1 MTAQSTEQTLSDF
14 SATTLEGA
22 PQDLSAYA
30 GKVVLVVNT
39 ASECGFTPQF
49 EGLEQ
54 LWKQYGDAGLVVLG
68 FPCNQF
74 GGQEPGDAEQIGEF
88 CQRNYGVT
96 FPMFEKVDVN
106 GDDAHPLFEW
116 LRQEKGGLLGSKI
129 KWNFTKFLVG
139 RDGRVL
145 ERYAPTAKPESLTG
159 DIEAALASE

>member
-1 MTAQSTEQTLSDF
+1 MTDQKTDLTLSDF
-14 SATTLEGA
+14 SATTLDGR
-22 PQDLSAYA
+22 PQDLDAYA
-30 GKVVLVVNT
+30 GQVVLVVNT

-49 EGLEQ
+49 EGLEK
-54 LWKQYGDAGLVVLG
+54 LWKEHGDAGLVVLG

-106 GDDAHPLFEW
+106 GDDAHPLFQW
-116 LRQEKGGLLGSKI
+116 LRQEKGGLLGNKI
-129 KWNFTKFLVG
+129 KWNFTKFLIG

-145 ERYAPTAKPESLTG
+145 GRYAPTATPESLTS
-159 DIEAALASE
+159 DIEKALAAS